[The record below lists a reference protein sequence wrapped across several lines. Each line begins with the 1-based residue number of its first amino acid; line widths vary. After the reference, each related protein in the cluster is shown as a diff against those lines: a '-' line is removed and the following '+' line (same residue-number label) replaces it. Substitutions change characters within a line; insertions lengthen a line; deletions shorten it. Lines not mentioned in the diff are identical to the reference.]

1 LLPSLAPLS
10 GFFHREI
17 CGKDEITLNTSA
29 GTYPEKRRGKR
40 KMFDFAT
47 IILAG
52 AGGTSL
58 AVAFIDYLFSAKRKS
73 HRD

>member
-1 LLPSLAPLS
+1 
-10 GFFHREI
+10 
-17 CGKDEITLNTSA
+17 
-29 GTYPEKRRGKR
+29 
-40 KMFDFAT
+40 MFDFAT